1 MLHITLTDEQRTELG
16 QAARQA
22 LGRVCERIHFVLLSD
37 QGHSPPKIGTLLGY
51 DAATVRT
58 WLTAYQAQGLA
69 GLDDAPR
76 SGRPLREKHLVAIAQ
91 AQTSQPPP
99 NFGYLQA
106 CWTIVFLAT
115 HLWQRFRIK
124 VSASTLRRAVHAAG
138 FTWHRPKLVL
148 VRKADPL
155 ADEKLV
161 HLQAALTDPKATV
174 IAEDE
179 CDVHLLAVLRAM
191 WQRQGEQVRIPT
203 PGQNAKRGVFGA
215 CDLRTGRWFYQLT
228 ERKRSVEF
236 IAFLGALV
244 TAYPLGVIYVI
255 VDNASLHTSKA
266 VQTWVQANSR
276 LQLVYLPTYSG
287 HQLNP
292 VEKIWW
298 DLKAD
303 IAANRGFKTLVDL
316 DQAIRRHFTQLSA
329 AGLLALI
336 NCETVRQAQAA
347 IAQKC

>member
-1 MLHITLTDEQRTELG
+1 MLHITLTDEQRKELS

-22 LGRVCERIHFVLLSD
+22 SGRVCERIHFVLLSD
-37 QGHSPPKIGTLLGY
+37 QGHSPPAIGRLLGY

-58 WLTAYQAQGLA
+58 WLTAYQARGLA

-99 NFGYLQA
+99 NFGYRQA
-106 CWTIVFLAT
+106 CWTIALLVT
-115 HLWQRFRIK
+115 HLWQRFRVQ
-124 VSASTLRRAVHAAG
+124 VSAATLRRAVHAAG
-138 FTWHRPKLVL
+138 FTWHRPKLAL
-148 VRKADPL
+148 IRKTDPL
-155 ADEKLV
+155 AAAKLA
-161 HLQAALTDPKATV
+161 HLQAVLADPQATV

-179 CDVHLLAVLRAM
+179 CDAHLLAVLRAM
-191 WQRQGEQVRIPT
+191 WQRKGEQVRIPT

-215 CDLRTGRWFYQLT
+215 CDLRTGRWFYHLT
-228 ERKRSVEF
+228 ERKRSIEF
-236 IAFLGALV
+236 MAFLGTLL
-244 TAYPLGVIYVI
+244 TAYPLGTIYVI

-266 VQTWVQANSR
+266 VQAWLQANAR

-303 IAANRGFKTLVDL
+303 IASNRSFKTLADL
-316 DQAIRRHFTQLSA
+316 DRAIRQHFAQLSA
-329 AGLLALI
+329 TALLALI

-347 IAQKC
+347 VAQKC

>member
-1 MLHITLTDEQRTELG
+1 MLHVTLTDEQRKELG

-22 LGRVCERIHFVLLSD
+22 VGRVSERIHFVLLSG
-37 QGHSPPKIGTLLGY
+37 QGHSPPEIGALLGY

-58 WLTAYQAQGLA
+58 WLTAYQTHGLA

-76 SGRPLREKHLVAIAQ
+76 SGRPRREKHLVAIAQ

-106 CWTIVFLAT
+106 CWTIALLVT
-115 HLWQRFRIK
+115 HLWRRFRVK
-124 VSASTLRRAVHAAG
+124 VSAATLRRAVHAAG
-138 FTWHRPKLVL
+138 FTWHRPKLAL
-148 VRKADPL
+148 IRKTDPL
-155 ADEKLV
+155 AAEKLA
-161 HLQAALTDPKATV
+161 HLQAVLADPQATV

-179 CDVHLLAVLRAM
+179 CDVQLLAVLRAM
-191 WQRQGEQVRIPT
+191 WQRKGEQVRIPT

-228 ERKRSVEF
+228 ERKRSIEF
-236 IAFLGALV
+236 IAFLATLL
-244 TAYPLGVIYVI
+244 TAYPLGTMCVI

-266 VQTWVQANSR
+266 VQGWLQANAR
-276 LQLVYLPTYSG
+276 LQLIYLPTYSG

-298 DLKAD
+298 NLKAGHWF
-303 IAANRGFKTLVDL
+303 R
-316 DQAIRRHFTQLSA
+316 
-329 AGLLALI
+329 
-336 NCETVRQAQAA
+336 
-347 IAQKC
+347 